1 MSRAEVSKRLERQ
14 INCGKQMQ
22 ALSVQSEQE
31 ISRYAA
37 QTSKWAEYNDVLLKT
52 SFSNLELWKEY
63 SDASFGMITRSEA
76 NTFSDPTAFNSYRRS
91 ISNQIK
97 ALEKTQA
104 TLELYAEASESPI
117 EKNAA
122 YQAPAPKPIEV
133 LTLRPGMW
141 GINIDLKE
149 AVRRC
154 AKWWRS
160 RKS

>member
-1 MSRAEVSKRLERQ
+1 
-14 INCGKQMQ
+14 MQ
-22 ALSVQSEQE
+22 
-31 ISRYAA
+31 R
-37 QTSKWAEYNDVLLKT
+37 TEYNDVLLKT
-52 SFSNLELWKEY
+52 RFSNLEVWKEY
-63 SDASFGMITRSEA
+63 NDASFGMITRSEA

-91 ISNQIK
+91 ISNQIE
-97 ALEKTQA
+97 ALEKHMRRLSYMPKRPNLQF
-104 TLELYAEASESPI
+104 

-133 LTLRPGMW
+133 LTLRPGIW
-141 GINIDLKE
+141 GVNIDLKE